1 MSFAMANESLELP
14 QTLTRL
20 EQLEKF
26 LLVDPT
32 NLKLRRDTFDAALQ
46 MRNWERAAHHLGVA
60 QDQVRTSEQAHARLE
75 WALKEG
81 DFWLAQREWLQAKA
95 VLHALSEQP
104 GAPQSFNDAVLHNL
118 AYIELSQNDAT
129 ACVNRLAPRLEAS
142 VQPQP
147 IELPPAG
154 GKLQQLWLRALHS
167 SGQTARALQWA
178 QAAQQVQRLDVLAAA
193 VASTIAL
200 DEEALDL
207 ALQWSGAALRHWEET
222 SSTQVRQQG
231 GAHPPLE
238 ALVTQAWLALTQR
251 DGARA
256 SDLAQRA
263 LQVQPNEA
271 RAWSAWGYAGL
282 LLGQP
287 PAQVESHFQQAVV
300 LQPDV
305 LDHWSGLAWAQLAQQ
320 HTAVAI
326 ESLRKALALD
336 AEFAETHGTL
346 ALAHAVQ
353 GERELATQY
362 LASAKQLDPQCQS
375 AQHAQYLLDHP
386 DAALSL
392 HKTLSEIHKFSHG
405 SSTRH

>member
-1 MSFAMANESLELP
+1 MTNDTFEPP
-14 QTLTRL
+14 QTLPRL

-32 NLKLRRDTFDAALQ
+32 NLKLRRETFEAALQ
-46 MRNWERAAHHLGVA
+46 VRNWERAAHHLGMA
-60 QDQVRTSEQAHARLE
+60 QDQVRTPDQTQARLE

-81 DFWLAQREWLQAKA
+81 DFWLAQKEWLQAKA
-95 VLHALSEQP
+95 VLQAVSERA
-104 GAPQSFNDAVLHNL
+104 GAPQAFNDAVLHNL
-118 AYIELSQNDAT
+118 AYIDLCQNDAS

-142 VQPQP
+142 VQEQQS
-147 IELPPAG
+147 ELPPVG
-154 GKLQQLWLRALHS
+154 GLLQQLWLRALHHG
-167 SGQTARALQWA
+167 GQTARALQWA
-178 QAAQQVQRLDVLAAA
+178 QAAQQLQRLDVLATA

-207 ALQWSGAALRHWEET
+207 ALRWSSAALQHWEKT
-222 SSTQVRQQG
+222 SAVNAPQQG
-231 GAHPPLE
+231 GVQPPLE
-238 ALVTQAWLALTQR
+238 ALVTQAWLALTR
-251 DGARA
+251 KDGALA

-336 AEFAETHGTL
+336 AAFAETHGAL

-353 GERELATQY
+353 GERELASQY
-362 LASAKQLDPQCQS
+362 LASARQLDPQCHA

-386 DAALSL
+386 EATLSL
-392 HKTLSEIHKFSHG
+392 QTTLSEIHKFSPG